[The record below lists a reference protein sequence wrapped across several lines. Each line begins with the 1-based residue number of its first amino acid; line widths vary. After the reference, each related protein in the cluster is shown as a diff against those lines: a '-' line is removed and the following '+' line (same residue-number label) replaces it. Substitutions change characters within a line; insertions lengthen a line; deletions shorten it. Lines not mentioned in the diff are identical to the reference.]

1 MPKAF
6 LQVRSSGVYARYAVP
21 LILQPHWGAQ
31 FIVRALHQRGDAAR
45 LVAAQL
51 GYALGQAFAAARGRP
66 MDTKKLIKDVLA
78 AHEAGGLRHYTVAHT
93 PGGGM
98 SVSADG
104 AEDHARAM
112 EALAAMQ
119 RLAPAAPTVLV
130 PPALMPMA
138 PVRPALLLS
147 AAVEL
152 FLKQF
157 GQKQRAASNVLDTAH
172 TLKVLMGVV
181 EDKPLAEVDAQDMDA
196 VLDAIA
202 HLPPNATKRW
212 PSLTVAEVL
221 AKAKTE
227 GFPGLSHRTQEKH
240 LDRLRV
246 FFGWAFDRGD
256 IPRNPAKSLHVM
268 TRAQEDASTREAFTP
283 AELARIFDP
292 AMRAAECDQPH
303 RWWGPLIALFTGARV
318 TEIAQLWTDDL
329 ECIDGNWGLH
339 FAPRSERGQRIKN
352 AVSRRFVPV
361 HPVLLEAGLL
371 AYRDDVVA
379 TFGTSRL
386 LPGLSKTKPGD
397 TLGDWFNRTYRK
409 VVKVEGVFH
418 GFRHTF
424 ASRAERC
431 GLSDARLGR
440 ITGHSAGGSV
450 LRKHYIDPP
459 SLAERA
465 SDVAKVQFE
474 GLPEIIR
481 YQTGQFGTFFQASQR
496 RLKIAAAKEARRAR
510 STASVRSRPN
520 Q

>member
-6 LQVRSSGVYARYAVP
+6 LQTRSSGVYARYLVP
-21 LILQPHWGAQ
+21 GVLQAHWGAQ
-31 FIVRALHQRGDAAR
+31 YIVRALRQRGDAAR

-51 GYALGQAFAAARGRP
+51 GYALGRAFAAARGQP
-66 MDTKKLIKDVLA
+66 MDTKKLIKDVLD
-78 AHEAGGLRHYTVAHT
+78 AHEAGSLRHYTVAHT
-93 PGGGM
+93 PGGGL
-98 SVSADG
+98 SISADG

-112 EALAAMQ
+112 EALAAMH
-119 RLAPAAPTVLV
+119 RLVPAAPAVLAA
-130 PPALMPMA
+130 PALPMA
-138 PVRPALLLS
+138 PAKPTLLLS

-157 GQKQRAASNVLDTAH
+157 GQMQRAASNVLDTGH
-172 TLKVLMGVV
+172 TLKVLIGVV
-181 EDKPLAEVDAQDMDA
+181 GDKPLAEVGAPEMDA
-196 VLDAIA
+196 FLDAIA

-212 PSLTVAEVL
+212 PQLTVTEVL
-221 AKAKTE
+221 AKAKAG
-227 GFPGLSHRTQEKH
+227 GFAGLSHRTQEKH

-246 FFGWAFDRGD
+246 FFGWAFERGD
-256 IPRNPAKSLHVM
+256 IARNPAKSLHVM
-268 TRAQEDASTREAFTP
+268 TRAQEDMSTREAFSP

-292 AMRAAECDQPH
+292 ATRDTECDQPH

-329 ECIDGNWGLH
+329 EEIDGIWGFH
-339 FAPRSERGQRIKN
+339 FAPRTERGQRIKN

-361 HPVLLEAGLL
+361 HPALLEAGLL
-371 AYRDDVVA
+371 VYRDEVIA

-386 LPGLSKTKPGD
+386 LPGLSKNKPGD

-440 ITGHSAGGSV
+440 LTGHSAGGSV

-465 SDVAKVQFE
+465 ADVAKVRFE
-474 GLPEIIR
+474 GLPKLTPYR
-481 YQTGQFGTFFQASQR
+481 AGQFAAYFSATQR
-496 RLKIAAAKEARRAR
+496 RLKIAEARDARRAR
-510 STASVRSRPN
+510 AARAIAH
-520 Q
+520 

>member
-6 LQVRSSGVYARYAVP
+6 LQTRSSGVYARYLVP
-21 LILQPHWGAQ
+21 GVLQPHWGAQ
-31 FIVRALHQRGDAAR
+31 YIVRALRQRGDAAR
-45 LVAAQL
+45 LAAAQL
-51 GYALGQAFAAARGRP
+51 GYALGRAFAMAKDQP
-66 MDTKKLIKDVLA
+66 VDTKKLIKSVLD
-78 AHEAGGLRHYTVAHT
+78 AHEAGSLRHYTVAHT

-98 SVSADG
+98 SISADG

-119 RLAPAAPTVLV
+119 RLAPSAPTVLV
-130 PPALMPMA
+130 SPALLAPAKPM
-138 PVRPALLLS
+138 LLLS
-147 AAVEL
+147 AAVDL

-157 GQKQRAASNVLDTAH
+157 AQKQRAASNVLDTGH
-172 TLKVLMGVV
+172 TLKLLLGLVD
-181 EDKPLAEVDAQDMDA
+181 DKPLSEVDAQDMDLF
-196 VLDAIA
+196 LDAIA

-212 PSLTVAEVL
+212 PQLTVVEVL
-221 AKAKTE
+221 ARAKAE
-227 GFPGLSHRTQEKH
+227 GFAGLSHRTQEKH

-246 FFGWAFDRGD
+246 FFGWAFERGD
-256 IPRNPAKSLHVM
+256 IARNPAKSLHVM

-292 AMRAAECDQPH
+292 STRAAECDQPH

-318 TEIAQLWTDDL
+318 TEIAQLWIDDL
-329 ECIDGNWGLH
+329 EQIDGNWGFH
-339 FAPRSERGQRIKN
+339 FAPRTERGQRIKN

-361 HPVLLEAGLL
+361 HPALLEAGLL
-371 AYRDDVVA
+371 AYRDEVVA
-379 TFGTSRL
+379 AFGTSRL
-386 LPGLSKTKPGD
+386 LPGLSNTNPGD

-440 ITGHSAGGSV
+440 LTGHSAGGSV

-465 SDVAKVQFE
+465 SDMAKVRFE
-474 GLPEIIR
+474 GLPALTPYR
-481 YQTGQFGTFFQASQR
+481 LGQFTAYFAATQR
-496 RLKIAAAKEARRAR
+496 RMKIAAAKETRRQRALK
-510 STASVRSRPN
+510 PE
-520 Q
+520 